1 MPFLRY
7 LMSLSL
13 VAWIGGILFFTFVMA
28 PVLFSVLPSRHLA
41 ASVVSPA
48 LTRLHWIGIVS
59 GLMFLASSLIYSRF
73 TTGDAKL
80 FAARH
85 ILVALMLALT
95 CISQFAITPR
105 LAAIRAQTEA
115 IDSAPEALRLQ
126 FDALHVWS
134 TRLESGVLLLG
145 LAVVYMISKDRV
157 L

>member
-13 VAWIGGILFFTFVMA
+13 VAWIGGILFFAFVMA

-48 LTRLHWIGIVS
+48 LSRLHWIGIVS
-59 GLMFLASSLIYSRF
+59 GLIFLASSLVYSRF
-73 TTGDAKL
+73 TAGDAKL
-80 FAARH
+80 FAGSH
-85 ILVALMLALT
+85 IFVALMLVLT
-95 CISQFAITPR
+95 CISQFAVTPR
-105 LAAIRAQTEA
+105 MAAIRAQTEA
-115 IDSAPEALRLQ
+115 IDSAPEALRSQ

-145 LAVVYMISKDRV
+145 LVVVYMISKDRA